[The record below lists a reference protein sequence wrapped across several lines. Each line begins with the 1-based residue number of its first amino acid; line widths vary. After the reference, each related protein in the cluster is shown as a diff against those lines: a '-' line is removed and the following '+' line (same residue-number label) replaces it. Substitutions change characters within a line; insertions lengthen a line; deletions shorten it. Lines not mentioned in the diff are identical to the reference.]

1 MRALKSF
8 SIALLAFA
16 VLCWPSLAGAT
27 RRNGRVALSDVKSV
41 VPDIAVMRSES
52 DEMLANEIAKRV
64 RQ

>member
-1 MRALKSF
+1 
-8 SIALLAFA
+8 
-16 VLCWPSLAGAT
+16 
-27 RRNGRVALSDVKSV
+27 VKSV